1 MTVVTSNYSPS
12 QLTRRLGH
20 DDPII
25 GKRIVSRLVENA
37 VIVKLDRADLGLRKA
52 A

>member
-1 MTVVTSNYSPS
+1 LLV
-12 QLTRRLGH
+12 RLGH

-25 GKRIVSRLVENA
+25 GKRIVSRLTEDA
-37 VIVKLDRADLGLRKA
+37 EEIKLDRADLRAKA